1 MPAKPKA
8 KPRNDKA
15 SRKFYFELLEDEGWL
30 SIEISQRNPSGVI
43 KVYKLGEDQKEV
55 AVGSVMLMRML
66 GEEGIDVFEK
76 HIPIEIFWTNL
87 ALLKHSP
94 EYVYWMH
101 AADFDDA
108 VRAGRK
114 MSDRVARWLFGA
126 DTIARSAE

>member
-43 KVYKLGEDQKEV
+43 KVYKLGEGQKEV

-87 ALLKHSP
+87 ALLKHAP

-101 AADFDDA
+101 AADFDEA

-114 MSDRVARWLFGA
+114 MSDRVA
-126 DTIARSAE
+126 